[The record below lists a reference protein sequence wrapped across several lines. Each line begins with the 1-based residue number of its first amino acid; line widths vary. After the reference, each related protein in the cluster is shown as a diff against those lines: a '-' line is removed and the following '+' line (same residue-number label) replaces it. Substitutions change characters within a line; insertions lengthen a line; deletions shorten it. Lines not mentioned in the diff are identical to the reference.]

1 MFTSE
6 RRMSVSQQEQWSSKL
21 GFILAAAG
29 SAIGLGAIW
38 KFPYIA
44 GQNGG
49 GAFFLIFILFTL
61 LLGLPLL
68 LAEFSIGRLTQE
80 NAVDSYRKIAP
91 KAKWHWIGILGMIAC
106 FILLSFYS
114 VIGGWIIIYLYKAI
128 TGQLNGLSSDQY
140 TQVFGDTISD
150 PIISLIVQLLFILMT
165 IVVVARGV
173 QKGIEQASKIM
184 MPALFILFILL
195 VIRSITLD
203 GAMAGISFLLQP
215 DFSKLTSK
223 TILEAMGQS
232 FFTLSVGVSVM
243 VTYSSYLPKNQS
255 LPRSAFSIVGMN
267 LVIVLLAGLAIF
279 PAVFALGLEPGAG
292 PVLLFNVLPT
302 VFSQLPLGMLFFIA
316 FLILFLFAALTSA
329 FSMLEIIVSVITK
342 KDIKGRK
349 KWSWIIGIAI
359 FIFGI
364 PSALSYGAL
373 GDVTLFGKTFF
384 DLMDYTVSNILMPL
398 GALLIAIFVPLK
410 VKKSVL
416 YEELKQGSG
425 LKRGLFEAWYF
436 LIRFVAPVLIFVVM
450 LDVLGVW

>member
-1 MFTSE
+1 M
-6 RRMSVSQQEQWSSKL
+6 RVSQQEQWSSKL

-255 LPRSAFSIVGMN
+255 LPRSAFSIVVMN

-373 GDVTLFGKTFF
+373 GDVTLLGKTFF

-436 LIRFVAPVLIFVVM
+436 LIRFVAPILIFVVM

>member
-1 MFTSE
+1 M
-6 RRMSVSQQEQWSSKL
+6 SQQEQWSSKL

-436 LIRFVAPVLIFVVM
+436 LIRFVAPILIFVVM

>member
-1 MFTSE
+1 
-6 RRMSVSQQEQWSSKL
+6 MSVSQQEQWSSKL

-436 LIRFVAPVLIFVVM
+436 LIRFVAPILIFVVM

>member
-1 MFTSE
+1 
-6 RRMSVSQQEQWSSKL
+6 MSVSQQEQWSSKL

-150 PIISLIVQLLFILMT
+150 PVISLIVQLLFILMT

-255 LPRSAFSIVGMN
+255 LSRSAFSIVGMN

-373 GDVTLFGKTFF
+373 GDVTLLGKTFF

-436 LIRFVAPVLIFVVM
+436 LIRFVAPILIFVVM
-450 LDVLGVW
+450 LDVLGIW

>member
-1 MFTSE
+1 
-6 RRMSVSQQEQWSSKL
+6 MSVSQQEQWSSKL

-373 GDVTLFGKTFF
+373 GDVTLLGKTFF

-416 YEELKQGSG
+416 YDELKQGSG

>member
-1 MFTSE
+1 MNG
-6 RRMSVSQQEQWSSKL
+6 REQWSSKL

-68 LAEFSIGRLTQE
+68 LAEFVIGRSTQA
-80 NAVDSYRKIAP
+80 NAISSYKKIAP
-91 KAKWHWIGILGMIAC
+91 GKQWHWIGILGMISC

-114 VIGGWIIIYLYKAI
+114 VIGGWIIAYLFKVI
-128 TGQLNGLSSDQY
+128 TGGLNHLSSDQY
-140 TQVFGDTISD
+140 GAIFGSTISD
-150 PIISLIVQLLFILMT
+150 PIISVIVQLLFMLIT
-165 IVVVARGV
+165 IIVVARGV
-173 QKGIEQASKIM
+173 QNGIELASKFM
-184 MPALFILFILL
+184 MPALFILFIIL
-195 VIRSITLD
+195 VIRSVTLD
-203 GAMAGISFLLQP
+203 GAMEGVSFLLQP
-215 DFSKLTSK
+215 DFSKVTSK

-255 LPRSAFSIVGMN
+255 LPRSAISIVGMN
-267 LVIVLLAGLAIF
+267 LAIVLLAGLAIF

-302 VFSQLPLGMLFFIA
+302 VFSQLPFGMIFFAA

-329 FSMLEIIVSVITK
+329 FSMLEIIVSVISK
-342 KDIKGRK
+342 NKAERK
-349 KWSWIIGIAI
+349 KWSWIIGLAI
-359 FIFGI
+359 FIFGV
-364 PSALSYGAL
+364 PSALSFGIL
-373 GDVTLFGKTFF
+373 GEIQIFHKTIF
-384 DLMDYTVSNILMPL
+384 DLMDYAVSNVLMPI
-398 GALLIAIFVPLK
+398 GSLLIAIFVPLK
-410 VKKSVL
+410 MKKSAL
-416 YEELKQGSG
+416 YDELIKGSQ
-425 LKRGLFEAWYF
+425 LKKGLFNIWYF
-436 LIRFVAPVLIFVVM
+436 LLRFVAPVLILAVM

>member
-1 MFTSE
+1 M
-6 RRMSVSQQEQWSSKL
+6 RVSQQEQWSSKL

-128 TGQLNGLSSDQY
+128 TGQLNVLSSDQY

-373 GDVTLFGKTFF
+373 GEVTLLGKTFF

-436 LIRFVAPVLIFVVM
+436 LIRFVAPILIFVVM

>member
-1 MFTSE
+1 M
-6 RRMSVSQQEQWSSKL
+6 SQQEQWSSKL

-373 GDVTLFGKTFF
+373 GDVTLLGKTFF

-436 LIRFVAPVLIFVVM
+436 LIRFVAPILIFVVM

>member
-1 MFTSE
+1 M
-6 RRMSVSQQEQWSSKL
+6 SQQEQWSSKL

-128 TGQLNGLSSDQY
+128 TGQLNVLSSDQY

-373 GDVTLFGKTFF
+373 GEVTLLGKTFF

-436 LIRFVAPVLIFVVM
+436 LIRFVAPILIFVVM

>member
-1 MFTSE
+1 
-6 RRMSVSQQEQWSSKL
+6 MSVSQQEQWSSKL

-91 KAKWHWIGILGMIAC
+91 KAKWHWIGILGMISC

-114 VIGGWIIIYLYKAI
+114 VIGGWIILYLYKAI

-373 GDVTLFGKTFF
+373 GDVTLLGKTFF